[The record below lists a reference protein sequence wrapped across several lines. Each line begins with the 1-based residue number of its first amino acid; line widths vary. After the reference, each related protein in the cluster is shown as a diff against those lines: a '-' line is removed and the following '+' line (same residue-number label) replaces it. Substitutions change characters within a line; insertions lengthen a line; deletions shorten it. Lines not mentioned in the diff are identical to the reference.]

1 MALKAKQPEEVKPTK
16 PKFMISGE
24 AKVGK
29 TTFALQFPKPYFID
43 VEGGAVREQ
52 YTDALKKSGGVY
64 LGKDEG
70 SQDFEVVIQ
79 QVKELTQTKHPY
91 KTLIIDSFTWLY
103 LLEAAEAEEKGGSE
117 YGRDKKEANKPTRQL
132 IRALEK
138 IDMTVIL
145 ICHSKQEWKKLPGG
159 KDRELIGTTF
169 DGFEKLNYIYDLWL
183 EILPKGRAMMV
194 RGSRISNIKEGD
206 SFPATY
212 DKFSELYGK
221 DIIEQESVPIILAT
235 EKQLKRTL
243 QLLEALKVPETQI
256 EKWFKTYNVE
266 YWEEMSNE
274 QIQKCIDLME
284 KKIMEVSMGGTK

>member
-1 MALKAKQPEEVKPTK
+1 MALLAKNPEEVKPSK

-29 TTFALQFPKPYFID
+29 TLFSLQFPKPYFID
-43 VEGGAVREQ
+43 VEGGGVREQ
-52 YTDALKKSGGVY
+52 YTEALKKSGGVY
-64 LGKDEG
+64 MGKDEG
-70 SQDFEVVIQ
+70 SQDFDIVIN

-138 IDMTVIL
+138 IDMSVIL
-145 ICHSKQEWKKLPGG
+145 ICHSKQEWKKIPGS
-159 KDRELIGTTF
+159 KERELVGTTF

-183 EILPKGRAMMV
+183 EILKGGRAMLV

-221 DIIEQESVPIILAT
+221 DIIEREAVPLALAT
-235 EKQLKRTL
+235 PEQIGRINNLIVGLK
-243 QLLEALKVPETQI
+243 I
-256 EKWFKTYNVE
+256 EPDTIDKWFKKCNVE
-266 YWEEMSNE
+266 SFLEMSGE
-274 QIQKCIDLME
+274 QIQSLIAYCE
-284 KKIMEVSMGGTK
+284 KKVMELSMVKK

>member
-1 MALKAKQPEEVKPTK
+1 MALKAKQPEEVKPSK

-29 TTFALQFPKPYFID
+29 TMFSLQFPRPYFID
-43 VEGGAVREQ
+43 VEGGGVREQ

-64 LGKDEG
+64 MGKDEG
-70 SQDFEVVIQ
+70 SQDFDVVIQ
-79 QVKELTQTKHPY
+79 QVKELTQTEHPY

-138 IDMTVIL
+138 IDMSVIL
-145 ICHSKQEWKKLPGG
+145 ICHSKQEWKKVPGS
-159 KDRELIGTTF
+159 KERELVGSTF

-183 EILPKGRAMMV
+183 EILKGGRAMMV
-194 RGSRISNIKEGD
+194 RGSRITSFREGD

-212 DKFSELYGK
+212 EQFSKLYGA
-221 DIIEQESVPIILAT
+221 DIIERESVPVIFAT
-235 EKQLKRTL
+235 DEQLKRTI
-243 QLLEALKVPETQI
+243 QLVEALKVPQEMI
-256 EKWFKTYNVE
+256 DKWFKVSNVE
-266 YWEEMSNE
+266 EWKEMNSI
-274 QIQKCIDLME
+274 QIQKCIELME
-284 KKIMEVSMGGTK
+284 QKIIQLGLTK